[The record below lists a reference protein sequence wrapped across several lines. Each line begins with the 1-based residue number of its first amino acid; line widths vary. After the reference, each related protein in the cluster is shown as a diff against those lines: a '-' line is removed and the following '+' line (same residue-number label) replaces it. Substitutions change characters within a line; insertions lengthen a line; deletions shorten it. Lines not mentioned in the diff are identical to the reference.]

1 MTLIGFGPNMP
12 QAPFVAVPREEAKK
26 MRRKLVSLDLID
38 TQFKPRKEHDYILF
52 PLFEGDEVTWFEHAT
67 TRVDP
72 HLRLREIFPS
82 GPIPKKWERLGDL
95 ILFPLDSFGHRDQ
108 PPWQDIAQALG
119 AKRIGYQAP
128 IEKSVNR
135 TSQAMLLY
143 GSEGN
148 VTFQENH
155 VTFCFDPF
163 SIMFSSGNLTERKR
177 MATLQTKDEVVID
190 AYAGIGYYTLPL
202 LVHGDVKHVHALEMT
217 PKSLEG
223 LSLGLDMNQVQDRC
237 TIHAGDNKDT
247 FPLLEEVADRVVL
260 GLLPSSEASWKLAVH
275 SLKPSGGFI
284 HVHMNIHEN
293 QFKDWPEQAKNQ
305 FAAYGNWNVYIN
317 HFEKVKS
324 YSPGVWHVVLDLEF
338 HPKD

>member
-26 MRRKLVSLDLID
+26 TRENLDSIGLLD
-38 TQFKPRKEHDYILF
+38 TQFKPREEDDCILF
-52 PLFEGDEVTWFEHAT
+52 PLYEGDEEAWFEYAI
-67 TRVDP
+67 TRTDP
-72 HLRLREIFPS
+72 HIRLREIFPN
-82 GPIPKKWERLGDL
+82 GPVPKKWERLGDL
-95 ILFPLDSFGHRDQ
+95 VLFPLDSFGQREQ
-108 PPWQDIAQALG
+108 PPWSDVVQALG

-128 IEKSVNR
+128 IKKSVNR
-135 TSQAMLLY
+135 TSQAVLLH
-143 GSEGN
+143 GSQGN

-163 SIMFSSGNLTERKR
+163 SVMFSSGNLTERKR
-177 MATLQTKDEVVID
+177 MASLDTKNEVIID

-223 LSLGLDMNQVQDRC
+223 LSLGLEMNQVHDRC

-247 FPLLEEVADRVVL
+247 LPLLEGVADRVVL
-260 GLLPSSEASWKLAVH
+260 GLLPSSEASWKLAAR
-275 SLKPSGGFI
+275 SLKPSGGCI

-293 QFKDWPEQAKNQ
+293 QFANWPEETKKQ
-305 FAAYGNWNVYIN
+305 FEVYGNWNVFIE

-324 YSPGVWHVVLDLEF
+324 YSPGIWHVVLDLKF
-338 HPKD
+338 RSKN